1 LVLSQGHG
9 TKADP
14 QRRDTAMTE
23 QITPDITSEQLTI
36 TDDREIHDAARRI
49 IADTKRAGEDAL
61 DGLVTDWQT
70 TITRQTAVTIPF
82 NDENQTV
89 YVTVIETPNA
99 LPTITAAAIQ
109 VEHNNDV
116 LIVSLPLDHPLA
128 GLAAE
133 LAFVERPQR

>member
-1 LVLSQGHG
+1 
-9 TKADP
+9 
-14 QRRDTAMTE
+14 MTE
-23 QITPDITSEQLTI
+23 QITPDMTSEQLT
-36 TDDREIHDAARRI
+36 TAEGREIHAAARRI
-49 IADTKRAGEDAL
+49 IADAKRAGTDAL

-89 YVTVIETPNA
+89 YATVVEAPNA
-99 LPTITAAAIQ
+99 LPTITAAAVQI
-109 VEHNNDV
+109 EHDNDV

-133 LAFVERPQR
+133 LAYVEPPQR